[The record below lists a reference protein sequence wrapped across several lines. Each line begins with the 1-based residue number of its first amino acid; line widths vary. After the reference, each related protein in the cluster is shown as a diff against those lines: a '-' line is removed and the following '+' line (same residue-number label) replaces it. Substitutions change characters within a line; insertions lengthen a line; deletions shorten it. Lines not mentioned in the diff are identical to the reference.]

1 MEEAANLK
9 MTSNEIDHAI
19 RFILEN
25 KENADEGLTTI
36 DLTKSIFYDWRTMP
50 NVEFARA
57 CNRVQRR
64 MGAIRKEVYHDLWEQ
79 MKRERENDQRP
90 FDKGAR
96 LKPDFL
102 PFALPIKESKHT
114 WKYFNAA
121 KYERIGNVIKNH
133 YIKSE
138 GLEWVAR
145 LLESVYDIDAHE
157 NGNSSK

>member
-1 MEEAANLK
+1 
-9 MTSNEIDHAI
+9 MTERMKSHDIDHAV
-19 RFILEN
+19 RLILEHR
-25 KENADEGLTTI
+25 ENADEGLTTI
-36 DLTKSIFYDWRTMP
+36 DLTKSIYYDWEKMP

-79 MKRERENDQRP
+79 MKKNGTEQRP

-145 LLESVYDIDAHE
+145 LLESVYNIDTK
-157 NGNSSK
+157 NDT

>member
-1 MEEAANLK
+1 MRLK
-9 MTSNEIDHAI
+9 SDDIDHAI
-19 RFILEN
+19 RLILEDR
-25 KENADEGLTTI
+25 ENADEGLTNI
-36 DLTKSIFYDWRTMP
+36 DLTKSIHHDWESMP
-50 NVEFARA
+50 NVDFARA

-64 MGAIRKEVYHDLWEQ
+64 MGAIRKEVYNDLWEQ
-79 MKRERENDQRP
+79 MKSNGKDKRA

-121 KYERIGNVIKNH
+121 KYERIRNVIKNH

-145 LLESVYDIDAHE
+145 LLESVYDIDTHG
-157 NGNSSK
+157 NGSK